1 MHHPDVV
8 LAKLDTKP
16 SEEMVKKV
24 EDRFKEFA
32 EAYERLGNWVKERD
46 IALEQSVNEEMED

>member
-1 MHHPDVV
+1 
-8 LAKLDTKP
+8 
-16 SEEMVKKV
+16 MVKKV